1 MCPWS
6 MINSCDR
13 NDVTSTA
20 LGLALIAST
29 RVIPLLADRHT
40 HSLPSFIFSLH
51 CSTPDQ
57 TSLLHCSTPDETSCA
72 MTTNITI
79 HPLYAT
85 GSLAFSHFFQW
96 GPMGLCGLAATELA
110 ITPTAAL
117 HCSTPTGMTHSGM
130 VGWKELT
137 AFSSRLYL
145 LS

>member
-1 MCPWS
+1 MCPHS
-6 MINSCDR
+6 TINSCDR

-20 LGLALIAST
+20 LGLTLIAST
-29 RVIPLLADRHT
+29 RVTPLLARYT

-51 CSTPDQ
+51 CSMPEEA
-57 TSLLHCSTPDETSCA
+57 SLLHCSTPDEASCA

-96 GPMGLCGLAATELA
+96 GPIGLCGLAATELA

-117 HCSTPTGMTHSGM
+117 HCSTPTGITQSRM
-130 VGWKELT
+130 VGIIIGWMK
-137 AFSSRLYL
+137 
-145 LS
+145 